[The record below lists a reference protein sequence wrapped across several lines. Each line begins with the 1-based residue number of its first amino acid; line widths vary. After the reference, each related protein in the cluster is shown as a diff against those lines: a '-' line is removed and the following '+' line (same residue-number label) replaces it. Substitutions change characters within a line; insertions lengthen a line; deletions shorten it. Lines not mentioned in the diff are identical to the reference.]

1 VGEENARL
9 FMVEIHFRPMVLSD
23 VEQVHALDQ
32 ASFTLPWPE
41 RSFRYEVTQN
51 NNAILWVA
59 EVSDEGRA
67 PSIAGMIVIWLVI
80 DEAHIGTIAV
90 HPDYR
95 RHGIARRLLARTLL
109 ESKSR
114 GAHRAFL
121 EVRRSNL
128 AAQALYREFGFL
140 EVGVRPRYYQDNRE
154 DALLLTLD
162 RLEAD
167 TLEAFATMEVKL

>member
-1 VGEENARL
+1 
-9 FMVEIHFRPMVLSD
+9 MVEIRFRPMVLAD

-51 NNAILWVA
+51 SNAILWVA
-59 EVSDEGRA
+59 EMTADDRS
-67 PSIAGMIVIWLVI
+67 PQIAGMIVIWLVV

-95 RHGIARRLLARTLL
+95 QHGIGRILLARGLL
-109 ESKSR
+109 ESQGR
-114 GAHRAFL
+114 GARRAYL

-128 AAQALYREFGFL
+128 AAQALYRQFGFL

-154 DALLLTLD
+154 DALLLTLSKLD
-162 RLEAD
+162 VEA
-167 TLEAFATMEVKL
+167 LKSFVMMEVKL